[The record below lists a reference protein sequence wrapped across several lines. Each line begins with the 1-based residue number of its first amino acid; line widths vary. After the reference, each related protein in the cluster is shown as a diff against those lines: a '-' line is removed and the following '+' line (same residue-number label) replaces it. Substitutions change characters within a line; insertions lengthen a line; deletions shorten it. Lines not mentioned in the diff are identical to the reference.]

1 MKLSRIIGLIGLW
14 IMVSTS
20 VIVIRAQNATATCS
34 AAVENALLEV
44 DQNCAD
50 LGRNVACYGFTQ
62 VEAAFYEEVGDDFFA
77 QPTDRTD
84 LALLSSLRTSPF
96 NQALN
101 QWGIALMKIQ
111 ANLPNTL
118 PGQGVVVMLLG
129 DTEIT
134 SQTPPDSLFNNDT
147 ALEVTTTARSRIR
160 SGAGLRYNALVAVDE
175 GTSLIADGISEDR
188 EWARV
193 VYNDEI
199 VGWIARELV
208 SANQDLATLPA
219 LTQDLQ
225 TSMQAF
231 YFTSGVGDIDCE
243 EAPNALLVQSPQHIQ
258 INLTVNEAQITLGS
272 TALLETLPDGRM
284 VLYMLDGQAEV
295 NGLIVPQGYK
305 AFVEIQLDEE
315 RKEELASEGV
325 ILLEDHRD
333 LNVIG
338 DVKWEACEAF
348 DDVDREHLKSL
359 TVLTSQSLNYPVTIP
374 EEPSGICDSPEN
386 IAALAQRQ
394 SQENQGSGGSSQSSI
409 VGIDCSGF
417 VPTSPFGS
425 IAFNDAPLY
434 WNPASGATSYQVDVL
449 DSGGQVVVSTQ
460 TSQTTTMVSPG
471 GNVAGGSVY
480 TWQVTALDAQGNSA
494 CTTAPVLVTSGAQ
507 PAPAARDDYALG
519 SCAGAGCGEPTKK
532 CSSYTITYKSCFSPH
547 SVSTDESNCTENCS

>member
-1 MKLSRIIGLIGLW
+1 M
-14 IMVSTS
+14 
-20 VIVIRAQNATATCS
+20 
-34 AAVENALLEV
+34 
-44 DQNCAD
+44 
-50 LGRNVACYGFTQ
+50 
-62 VEAAFYEEVGDDFFA
+62 
-77 QPTDRTD
+77 
-84 LALLSSLRTSPF
+84 
-96 NQALN
+96 
-101 QWGIALMKIQ
+101 
-111 ANLPNTL
+111 
-118 PGQGVVVMLLG
+118 
-129 DTEIT
+129 
-134 SQTPPDSLFNNDT
+134 
-147 ALEVTTTARSRIR
+147 
-160 SGAGLRYNALVAVDE
+160 
-175 GTSLIADGISEDR
+175 
-188 EWARV
+188 
-193 VYNDEI
+193 
-199 VGWIARELV
+199 
-208 SANQDLATLPA
+208 
-219 LTQDLQ
+219 
-225 TSMQAF
+225 
-231 YFTSGVGDIDCE
+231 
-243 EAPNALLVQSPQHIQ
+243 VQSPQHIQ

-284 VLYMLDGQAEV
+284 VLYMLDGQAEG

-519 SCAGAGCGEPTKK
+519 SCASAGCGELGQSRSKK
-532 CSSYTITYKSCFSPH
+532 
-547 SVSTDESNCTENCS
+547 

>member
-1 MKLSRIIGLIGLW
+1 MKSLRIIVLIGVW
-14 IMVSTS
+14 VAISTA
-20 VIVIRAQNATATCS
+20 VIRISAQNATATCS
-34 AAVENALLEV
+34 ATVEKALLEV

-129 DTEIT
+129 DTELT
-134 SQTPPDSLFNNDT
+134 SQTPPDTVFTNDT
-147 ALEVTTTARSRIR
+147 ALEVTTTTRARIR
-160 SGAGLRYNALVAVDE
+160 SGASLRYNALIAVDE
-175 GTSLIADGISEDR
+175 GTALVADGISEDGK
-188 EWARV
+188 WVRV
-193 VYNDEI
+193 VYNDEV

-208 SANQDLATLPA
+208 TATADLTTLPS

-231 YFTSGVGDIDCE
+231 YFTSGVGNIDCE

-258 INLTVNEAQITLGS
+258 VNLTVNEARITLGS
-272 TALLETLPDGRM
+272 TGLLETLPDGRM

-295 NGLIVPQGYK
+295 NGLIVPEGYK
-305 AFVEIQLDEE
+305 AFVEVQLDEE

-348 DDVDREHLKSL
+348 DEADREHLNSL
-359 TVLTSQSLNYPVTIP
+359 TVLTSKSLNYPVTIP
-374 EEPSGICDSPEN
+374 DQPVGICDSPEA
-386 IAALAQRQ
+386 IAALAQQR
-394 SQENQGSGGSSQSSI
+394 SQANQGSGTGGESSI

-417 VPTSPFGS
+417 VPTSPFGN

-434 WNPASGATSYQVDVL
+434 WNPASGATSYQVNVFDG
-449 DSGGQVVVSTQ
+449 GGQVVASTQ
-460 TSQTTTMVSPG
+460 TNQTSTTVSPG
-471 GNVAGGSVY
+471 GNTAGGSVF
-480 TWQVTALDAQGNSA
+480 TWQVTALDAQGNAA
-494 CTTAPVLVTSGAQ
+494 CTTAPVLVTGGAE

-519 SCAGAGCGEPTKK
+519 SCASAGCGEPSNK
-532 CSSYTITYKSCFSPH
+532 CSSYTKTYTSCF
-547 SVSTDESNCTENCS
+547 